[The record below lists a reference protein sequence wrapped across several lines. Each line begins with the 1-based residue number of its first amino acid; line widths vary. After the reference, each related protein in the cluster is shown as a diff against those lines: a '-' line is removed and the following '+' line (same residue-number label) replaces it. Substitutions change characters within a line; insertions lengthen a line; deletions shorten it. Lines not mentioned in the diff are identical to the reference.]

1 MSNSASIN
9 SNVLEEWV
17 SKKMSVEEITQKLI
31 IMNLSDDA
39 VSEHVKEFRRIR
51 YHKRRFNAFI
61 FMAVGAIIGFISCV
75 LTVTDVLPHMFDI
88 FLYGLTTAAAILVF
102 RGLYLLF
109 EG

>member
-1 MSNSASIN
+1 MSNLSSIN
-9 SNVLEEWV
+9 THLLEEWV
-17 SKKMSVEEITQKLI
+17 ASKINVEEVNKKLNE
-31 IMNLSDDA
+31 MGLNEDA
-39 VSEHVKEFRRIR
+39 VAEHVKEFKRIR

-61 FMAVGAIIGFISCV
+61 FMAIGAIIGFISCV